1 MNQIQRL
8 WGAGICATP
17 KANKR
22 VGVVWVWQLKTRDLF
37 LLSLLFLFE
46 KNSLVLPI
54 CTYVFLCVHAVCVQM
69 PTKVKGIGSP
79 RTVVTESCKLTNVSA
94 RN

>member
-22 VGVVWVWQLKTRDLF
+22 VGVVWVWQKKGFVFIIITV
-37 LLSLLFLFE
+37 SL
-46 KNSLVLPI
+46 
-54 CTYVFLCVHAVCVQM
+54 
-69 PTKVKGIGSP
+69 
-79 RTVVTESCKLTNVSA
+79 
-94 RN
+94 